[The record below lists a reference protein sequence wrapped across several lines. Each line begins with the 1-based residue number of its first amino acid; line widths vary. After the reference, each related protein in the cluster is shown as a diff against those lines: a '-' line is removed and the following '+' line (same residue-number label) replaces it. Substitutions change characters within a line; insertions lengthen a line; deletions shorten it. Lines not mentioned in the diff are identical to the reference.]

1 MGITKNNASLDK
13 GVYNKNMDKKVR
25 IGINGFGRI
34 GTVVLRAII
43 KEKYNAEV
51 VAINTRGNATAEAIA
66 LQFKYDSVYGRMPM
80 RVESKSPEKGA
91 EIGKLEIGKTLIP
104 LLGIDDPTKIPWGEY
119 NVDVVLECTGK
130 FTDSKAS
137 GHTQGGAKKVVISA
151 PAKDSHIPTYILG
164 VNEDAYHGE
173 TLVSNGSCT
182 TNCVAP
188 IVKLI
193 DEKIG
198 FQEGV
203 LTTIHAYTTNQ
214 NIVDGTGKDP
224 RRARAGASNIVPT
237 ATGAAEAVIAAYPP
251 VKGRFAGSAIRVPV
265 ICGSYSD
272 LTFKMVRNTTIDE
285 INSIIEEACVS
296 ERLVGKMKIS
306 YDPLVS
312 SDIIGDNASCV
323 IDSRMTKVISDD
335 MISIGAWYDN
345 EYGYSCRLV
354 ELALFIHAFN
364 G

>member
-1 MGITKNNASLDK
+1 M
-13 GVYNKNMDKKVR
+13 NKKLR

-43 KEKYNAEV
+43 KEKYDIDV
-51 VAINTRGNATAEAIA
+51 VAINTRGLYSTESIA
-66 LQFKYDSVYGRMPM
+66 LQFKYDSVYGRMP
-80 RVESKSPEKGA
+80 VHVDFKEPEQSA
-91 EIGKLEIGKTLIP
+91 EIGRLEVGGAVIP
-104 LLGIDDPTKIPWGEY
+104 ILGCQEPKNIPWGVY
-119 NVDVVLECTGK
+119 GADVILECTGK
-130 FTDSKAS
+130 FTDSKAL
-137 GHTQGGAKKVVISA
+137 GHTEGGAKKIIISA
-151 PAKDSHIPTYILG
+151 PSKDAHIPTYILG
-164 VNEDAYHGE
+164 VNEGEYHGE
-173 TLVSNGSCT
+173 TLISNGSCT

-224 RRARAGASNIVPT
+224 RRARAGAVNIVPT
-237 ATGAAEAVIAAYPP
+237 ATGAAEAVIAAYPKA
-251 VKGRFAGSAIRVPV
+251 KGRFAGSAIRVPV

-272 LTFKMVRNTTIDE
+272 LTFKLIRATTVDE
-285 INSIIEEACVS
+285 VNAMFEEACVS
-296 ERLVGKMKIS
+296 PGLVGKMKVS

-312 SDIIGDNASCV
+312 SDIIGDNASCI
-323 IDSRMTKVISDD
+323 IDSRMTKVVSND

-345 EYGYSCRLV
+345 EYGYSCRLI
-354 ELALFIHAFN
+354 ELALLAHNFN

>member
-1 MGITKNNASLDK
+1 MKNNI
-13 GVYNKNMDKKVR
+13 R

-34 GTVVLRAII
+34 GTVVLRAILE
-43 KEKYNAEV
+43 EKYHVDV
-51 VAINTRGNATAEAIA
+51 VAINTRGTLDAEAIA
-66 LQFKYDSVYGRMPM
+66 MQFKYDSVYGRMNTHIGFGQP
-80 RVESKSPEKGA
+80 RKAS
-91 EIGKLEIGKTLIP
+91 EIGLLEIGSATIP
-104 LLGIDDPTKIPWGEY
+104 LLGEAEPAKIPWDEY
-119 NVDVVLECTGK
+119 DVDVVLECTGK
-130 FTDSKAS
+130 FTDAKAM
-137 GHTQGGAKKVVISA
+137 GHIQGGAKKVVISA
-151 PAKDSHIPTYILG
+151 PAKDKNIPVYILG
-164 VNEDAYHGE
+164 VNEHDYHGE
-173 TLVSNGSCT
+173 TIISNGSCT

-224 RRARAGASNIVPT
+224 RRARAGAVNIVPT
-237 ATGAAEAVIAAYPP
+237 ATGAAEAVIAAYPK

-285 INSIIEEACVS
+285 INTIFEDACIS
-296 ERLVGKMKIS
+296 PDLVGKLKVS
-306 YDPLVS
+306 YDALVS
-312 SDIIGDNASCV
+312 SDVIGDNASCV

-345 EYGYSCRLV
+345 EYGYSCRLI
-354 ELALFIHAFN
+354 EMAMFIHN
-364 G
+364 YHS

>member
-1 MGITKNNASLDK
+1 MNRTL
-13 GVYNKNMDKKVR
+13 R

-34 GTVVLRAII
+34 GTVVLRAVM
-43 KEKYNAEV
+43 KEKYDVDV
-51 VAINTRGNATAEAIA
+51 VAINTKGTSDAEAIA
-66 LQFKYDSVYGRMPM
+66 LQFKYDSVYGRIPTH
-80 RVESKSPEKGA
+80 VGFQEPKKAA
-91 EIGKLEIGKTLIP
+91 EIGILEVGGKAIAI
-104 LLGIDDPTKIPWGEY
+104 LGEAEPTRIPWGEY
-119 NVDVVLECTGK
+119 GVDVVLECTGK
-130 FTDSKAS
+130 FTDGKAS
-137 GHTQGGAKKVVISA
+137 GHTEGGAKKVIISA
-151 PAKDSHIPTYILG
+151 PVKDNRIPTYILG
-164 VNEDAYHGE
+164 VNEDDYHGE

-193 DEKIG
+193 DQTIG

-214 NIVDGTGKDP
+214 NMVDGTGKDP
-224 RRARAGASNIVPT
+224 RRARAGAVNIVPT
-237 ATGAAEAVIAAYPP
+237 ATGAAEAVIAAYPKA
-251 VKGRFAGSAIRVPV
+251 KGRFAGSAIRVPV

-272 LTFKMVRNTTIDE
+272 LTFKTKRKTTIDE
-285 INSIIEEACVS
+285 INAIVEDACMS
-296 ERLVGKMKIS
+296 PGLVGKMKIS

-312 SDIIGDNASCV
+312 SDIIGDNASCI

-354 ELALFIHAFN
+354 ELALFIHGYN